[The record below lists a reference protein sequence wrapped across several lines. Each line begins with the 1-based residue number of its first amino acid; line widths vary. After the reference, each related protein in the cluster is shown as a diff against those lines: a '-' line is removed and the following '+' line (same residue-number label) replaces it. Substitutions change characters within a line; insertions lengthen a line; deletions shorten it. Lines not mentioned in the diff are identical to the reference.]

1 MKEYMFD
8 KITLKQDYYEIEYYC
23 KNKVYDSEHRIAL
36 TLEEAKE
43 QIDDKF
49 NEHIEYIIAY
59 VYKITYIEGIYKGK
73 KYKHHIKER
82 ILCQE
87 TNLIK

>member
-8 KITLKQDYYEIEYYC
+8 EITLKQDYYEIEYYC
-23 KNKVYDSEHRIAL
+23 KGKDYSSEHRIAL

-43 QIDDKF
+43 QIDDRF
-49 NEHIEYIIAY
+49 NEHIEYIIAC
-59 VYKITYIEGIYKGK
+59 VYKITYIEGMYKGK
-73 KYKHHIKER
+73 KYKHNIKER

-87 TNLIK
+87 TKRIK